1 MIKIVL
7 LELPEGITKQEQI
20 TKFIEEVTEF
30 ISAVNYKCNACKI
43 EEFYDVVQVGLGL
56 LDIEGIS
63 IQDIQ
68 YGLKLH
74 NNKLLGREWKFK
86 ENIHI

>member
-1 MIKIVL
+1 MVL
-7 LELPEGITKQEQI
+7 LELPENITRQEQI
-20 TKFIEEVTEF
+20 TKFFEEVSEF
-30 ISAVNYKCNACKI
+30 ISAINYKCDACKI

-68 YGLKLH
+68 HGSKVH
-74 NNKLLGREWKFK
+74 NDKLLGREWQFK
-86 ENIHI
+86 EGVQL